1 MNDFV
6 NFHFFP
12 LPYHQVSQFKRGGLS
27 LCLYDQDVADAFRQL
42 IIRDNAAPPAKQ
54 QNTKPRESALGQLD
68 MEKKT
73 IKLGK
78 RTLDENDQKQNTCKN
93 EMKKEK
99 CELKKL
105 T

>member
-68 MEKKT
+68 MEKKPLNQENAHQMKMT
-73 IKLGK
+73 KNKK
-78 RTLDENDQKQNTCKN
+78 RAR
-93 EMKKEK
+93 MK
-99 CELKKL
+99 
-105 T
+105 

>member
-6 NFHFFP
+6 NFHFFS

-42 IIRDNAAPPAKQ
+42 IIRDNAATPAKQ

-68 MEKKT
+68 MEKKD

-78 RTLDENDQKQNTCKN
+78 RTLDENDQKQKTCKN